1 MKRDDCI
8 IMYDKMGH
16 DDEHKRI
23 IRCFACI
30 GRRSNENLCSFLYHE
45 EALEEQ
51 FYFSC
56 GVQGYNTNANRHLYD
71 VFDNKVNK
79 ILMTTEQCFLCDRK
93 CTYTDLHNVGRDV
106 CRLRNDEIYKTMK
119 YYKEVVGIQ

>member
-16 DDEHKRI
+16 DNENKRI

-30 GRRSNENLCSFLYHE
+30 GRSSNENLCSFLYHE
-45 EALEEQ
+45 KALDEQ

-56 GVQGYNTNANRHLYD
+56 GIQGYNTSAVRHLYD

-79 ILMTTEQCFLCDRK
+79 ILMTTEQCFLCDR
-93 CTYTDLHNVGRDV
+93 N
-106 CRLRNDEIYKTMK
+106 CRYPMTNCILRNNEITDTIK
-119 YYKEVVGIQ
+119 YYKEVVGIS